1 MRVVYICS
9 PYRGEVAK
17 NIELAKR
24 ISRKA
29 ALEGCLVLC
38 PHLLFTQFLDDRNE
52 GEREIGIRSGL
63 KLLEMA
69 DEVWVAEGRISSG
82 MAGEIARAAELGI
95 PTRSVV
101 DPAAAEEHL
110 LNALKSGKE

>member
-38 PHLLFTQFLDDRNE
+38 PHLMYPRFLADE
-52 GEREIGIRSGL
+52 GEEREIGIRSGL

-69 DEVWVAEGRISSG
+69 DEVWVAEGKISSG

-110 LNALKSGKE
+110 INALKCGKE